1 MARPYDLL
9 AFLNQD
15 TRWENILNLHHNL
28 SLRQQIIRGLWAE
41 LERDTNI
48 HMLLNEDDYCVR
60 AGQLN
65 TLDWYTSSLEEGK
78 TKIGT
83 EEFTLRHLN
92 YGDAD
97 VPDCKR
103 ISSLTFSMC
112 VFEHLEVCLCSNLFL
127 SALRKCTKTTGN
139 VGTAIRRKCT
149 TFPQWIL
156 LA

>member
-1 MARPYDLL
+1 MENGKQKHYFSYFCNQQNVFKRIFSASFQLESPFEMARPYDLL

-65 TLDWYTSSLEEGK
+65 TIDWYTSSLEEGK

-112 VFEHLEVCLCSNLFL
+112 VFEHLEVC
-127 SALRKCTKTTGN
+127 
-139 VGTAIRRKCT
+139 
-149 TFPQWIL
+149 
-156 LA
+156 